1 MAGWIE
7 DECVGNCM
15 DWMVGSVNGH
25 VDRWIEREREQRM
38 VLWQLSGL
46 DGWRDGWMGGG
57 VGMDGRMD
65 NSKIVAHFR
74 WLDK

>member
-7 DECVGNCM
+7 DECMGNCM
-15 DWMVGSVNGH
+15 DWMVGSVMGTLI
-25 VDRWIEREREQRM
+25 DGSREREQRM
-38 VLWQLSGL
+38 VFWQLSGL

-74 WLDK
+74 WLVG